1 MEHQKI
7 HDHLVQVYGRA
18 GYNEITTKNP
28 RYLNESKTVWEIDV
42 EAKIKT
48 RLHVDE
54 IFYSVATNNTFDGRT
69 QVINEPAYPVH
80 EKEKSTPMD
89 MKQYFRRPFDVNAV
103 EVTPDNAEQV
113 AEWCGGTV
121 AQGDYKHSKYKI
133 QLPVVKVP
141 GNGPHKGKTVD
152 ARIGYFVVEHNG
164 SFRVY
169 RPQQFEQTFHPYSND
184 AAGWIKAG
192 DLVRDKRDGMEG
204 QVMFVDQ
211 ILVDYGP
218 MTGNV
223 LHGKD
228 ELERIRDLSPETL
241 QRLKEE
247 AEVAV
252 GAHKLNALR
261 AAAEEAIR
269 SGQGPS
275 AVGCF
280 PPVEGDLSP
289 VEEINGY
296 RKDMRVRVTHEH
308 NAFVDQFGTIK
319 WLDPNGV
326 TLWVDMDGDE
336 ANDVAFQPDEVQP
349 IGPKLQSGD
358 MIETL
363 IPHEFDGAMIPVG
376 TNGRVTVT
384 GVLNEPNTEESV
396 EVLFADGHYH
406 YFLPAHLKKV

>member
-1 MEHQKI
+1 MDHQKI

-42 EAKIKT
+42 EAKIKS

-80 EKEKSTPMD
+80 EKEKSIPMD
-89 MKQYFRRPFDVNAV
+89 MKQYFRKPFEVNAV

-121 AQGDYKHSKYKI
+121 ALGEYKHSKYRI

-141 GNGPHKGKTVD
+141 GTGPNKGKYVD
-152 ARIGYFVVEHNG
+152 ARIGYFVVEHNR

-169 RPQQFEQTFHPYSND
+169 RPKQFEETFHPYSND
-184 AAGWIKAG
+184 YAGWFNAG

-218 MTGNV
+218 TTGNV

-228 ELERIRDLSPETL
+228 DLERIRDLSPETL

-247 AEVAV
+247 AEAAV
-252 GAHKLNALR
+252 GADKLNALR

-269 SGQGPS
+269 NGQAPATMHG
-275 AVGCF
+275 VL
-280 PPVEGDLSP
+280 PPT
-289 VEEINGY
+289 EEPENIGGY
-296 RKDMRVRVTHEH
+296 WKGMRVRVTLEANHFHE
-308 NAFVDQFGTIK
+308 QFGTVQRLSVLGNAVFVI
-319 WLDPNGV
+319 
-326 TLWVDMDGDE
+326 VDGTDGDT
-336 ANDVAFQPDEVQP
+336 VPFQPDELEP
-349 IGPKLQSGD
+349 IAPAVTNGD
-358 MIETL
+358 LIEML
-363 IPHEFDGAMIPVG
+363 VKHDFDGVTIPVG
-376 TNGRVTVT
+376 TTARVIEQHVA
-384 GVLNEPNTEESV
+384 ESQDDHNMHV
-396 EVLFADGHYH
+396 MFADGHYQWFPG
-406 YFLPAHLKKV
+406 YQLKKA